1 MKSLYAPLL
10 LLSACLAFGQ
20 QPASSPENQNPENQ
34 SPQNRNSATPKSQ
47 TSKPDNSK
55 SAANAPDKDKDKAKA
70 DESASRKTDK
80 AAAYYH
86 FTMAHMYEEEMAV
99 YGRSDLMTKA
109 IQEYR
114 LAIEADPTSQ
124 YLTSGLAELYAR
136 TGRIRDAVSEAQ
148 EILQRDPNNLEAHRL
163 LGHIYLRSLGDMQGG
178 NGSDN
183 VLKLAIQ
190 QYEEIV
196 KLDPSSADDH
206 IMLGRLYHADNQTKK
221 AEDEEKTAVTLE
233 PDSEEAVTS
242 LAMLYNEEGD
252 SAKAAQTL
260 SSVPEA
266 RRSAKLYAALGDTYD
281 QQKNYKKATESY
293 QHAIELDR
301 DNLDAIR
308 GLAGSLEK
316 DGQIDKALEQY
327 KIIADANPEDARTYI
342 SMGEIYRRQG
352 NLDLALQNLKKAQ
365 SMVQDSEQVSYDLAT
380 IYQIQGRYDD
390 AIQTLQDLLKK
401 TEKTD
406 GKYSQEEQENR
417 GIFLERLGSAYV
429 DNNNEAAAI
438 ETFQKLLTLGDDN
451 AERGYGAMIDTYR
464 ENKEW
469 QKATDVAREAT
480 QKLPNKRHLKMVY
493 AGQIADM
500 GQPDEGLRQV
510 KALLNGTPDDREVYV
525 ALANMYSR
533 LKRWSDSEAA
543 LDKAE
548 QLTNKPEEKENIE
561 FLRAANLERQK
572 KYFEAEATFRKILTE
587 SPDNAA
593 VLNYLGYM
601 LADHNMKLDDAMAMI
616 KKAVD
621 LEPAN
626 GAYLDSLG
634 WAYFKQGKYDLAE
647 NNLTK
652 ASQHMGADPTVQ
664 EHLGDLYQKTGRLK
678 LAATHWERALEE
690 WNKTVAPEVDQEEQ
704 ARVQKKLETAKVRLA
719 KEQESK

>member
-1 MKSLYAPLL
+1 MKSLYAPI

-20 QPASSPENQNPENQ
+20 QSAPQPANQN
-34 SPQNRNSATPKSQ
+34 
-47 TSKPDNSK
+47 PDNSK
-55 SAANAPDKDKDKAKA
+55 PESSSSQSTAATDKAS
-70 DESASRKTDK
+70 DSTSRKTEK

-86 FTMAHMYEEEMAV
+86 FTMAHTYEEEMAV
-99 YGRSDLMTKA
+99 YGRSELMTKA

-148 EILQRDPNNLEAHRL
+148 DILQRDPNNLEAHRL

-178 NGSDN
+178 SGSDS

-196 KLDPSSADDH
+196 KLDPPSVDDH
-206 IMLGRLYHADNQTKK
+206 IMLGRLYHADNQLKK
-221 AEDEEKTAVTLE
+221 AEDEEKTAVKLA

-252 SAKAAQTL
+252 SAKAADTL

-266 RRSAKLYAALGDTYD
+266 SRSAKLYAALGDTYD
-281 QQKNYKKATESY
+281 QQKNYKKAIEAY
-293 QHAIELDR
+293 RHAIELDR

-316 DGQIDKALEQY
+316 DGQTDKALQQY

-342 SMGEIYRRQG
+342 SIGEIYRRQG
-352 NLDLALQNLKKAQ
+352 NLDLALENLKKAQ
-365 SMVQDSEQVSYDLAT
+365 SMVQDSEQVSFDLAT
-380 IYQIQGRYDD
+380 IYQLQGRYDD
-390 AIQTLQDLLKK
+390 AIQTMQDLLKK
-401 TEKTD
+401 TEKAD
-406 GKYSQEEQENR
+406 GKYSQEEKDNR
-417 GIFLERLGSAYV
+417 GIFLERLGSAYAD
-429 DNNNEAAAI
+429 DNNVPAAI
-438 ETFQKLLTLGDDN
+438 ETFQKMLALGDDN
-451 AERGYGAMIDTYR
+451 TERGYGAMIDTYR
-464 ENKEW
+464 ENKDW
-469 QKATDVAREAT
+469 QKATDVAREGT
-480 QKLPNKRHLKMVY
+480 QKLPKSRRLKMVY
-493 AGQIADM
+493 AGQVADM
-500 GQPDEGLRQV
+500 GKPEEGLSQV
-510 KALLNGTPDDREVYV
+510 KAMLNGTPDDREVYV

-533 LKRWSDSEAA
+533 LKRWSDAEAA
-543 LDKAE
+543 LDKAA
-548 QLTNKPEEKENIE
+548 QLAAKPEDKENIE

-572 KYFEAEATFRKILTE
+572 KYDDAEATFRKILNE

-601 LADHNMKLDDAMAMI
+601 LADHNSKLDDALAMI
-616 KKAVD
+616 KKAVGQ
-621 LEPAN
+621 EPGN

-634 WAYFKQGKYDLAE
+634 WAYFKLGKYDLAE

-678 LAATHWERALEE
+678 LAATHWQRAIEE
-690 WNKTVAPEVDQEEQ
+690 WSKTVAPEVDQEEQ

-719 KEQESK
+719 KEQETK